1 MQVSRSLRLPVVSN
15 HNREREKRRVDG
27 TLRLLVTFPVHL
39 NRSIIYL
46 WHLMA
51 LLRVS
56 SLLDSCCTSSVAPPK
71 AHIPSQLAATDA
83 RKPISLALAPHCFS
97 FTFPRSSSTPLRAQS
112 IQKHLVSRRRRRR
125 DQRLLASFVSS
136 VRVLSSGPFIRSCSQ
151 TLPRM
156 YVAETSVS
164 FLSTLLFALFVC
176 QSKKKPF
183 DSETFGPAF
192 SSCVP
197 LPHCCRFFAANQDEV
212 GRLKLFT
219 TRATGGAVN
228 VCGCVLFF

>member
-15 HNREREKRRVDG
+15 HKREREKRRVDG

-51 LLRVS
+51 LLRVL
-56 SLLDSCCTSSVAPPK
+56 SLLDSCCTSSVALPE

-83 RKPISLALAPHCFS
+83 RKPISLALAPHLTPHRSVFLLL
-97 FTFPRSSSTPLRAQS
+97 FLVPRSPLRAQS

-125 DQRLLASFVSS
+125 DQRVLASFVSS
-136 VRVLSSGPFIRSCSQ
+136 VRVLSSGPFIRSRSQ

-156 YVAETSVS
+156 YVAVTSVS
-164 FLSTLLFALFVC
+164 FLSTLLF
-176 QSKKKPF
+176 
-183 DSETFGPAF
+183 
-192 SSCVP
+192 
-197 LPHCCRFFAANQDEV
+197 
-212 GRLKLFT
+212 
-219 TRATGGAVN
+219 
-228 VCGCVLFF
+228 

>member
-1 MQVSRSLRLPVVSN
+1 
-15 HNREREKRRVDG
+15 
-27 TLRLLVTFPVHL
+27 
-39 NRSIIYL
+39 
-46 WHLMA
+46 MA

-83 RKPISLALAPHCFS
+83 RKPISLALAPHLTPHRSVFLLL
-97 FTFPRSSSTPLRAQS
+97 FLVPRSPLRAQS

-125 DQRLLASFVSS
+125 DQRVLASFVSS
-136 VRVLSSGPFIRSCSQ
+136 VRVLSSGPFIRSRSQ

-164 FLSTLLFALFVC
+164 FLSTLLFALFLC
-176 QSKKKPF
+176 QSKNKNF

-219 TRATGGAVN
+219 TQATAGAVN
-228 VCGCVLFF
+228 VCGCDFFCFVFFLESSVQ